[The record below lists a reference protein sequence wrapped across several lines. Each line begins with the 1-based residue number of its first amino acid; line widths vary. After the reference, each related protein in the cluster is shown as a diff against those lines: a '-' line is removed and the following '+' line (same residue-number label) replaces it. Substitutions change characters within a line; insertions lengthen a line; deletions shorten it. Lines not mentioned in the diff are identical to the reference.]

1 MLQAQTPHHD
11 GAARQVAGSLAIHA
25 LKCKAVMKRQS
36 EQKSGKGKIE
46 ITAVPL
52 LDVGELEA

>member
-1 MLQAQTPHHD
+1 
-11 GAARQVAGSLAIHA
+11 
-25 LKCKAVMKRQS
+25 MKRQS